1 MRAAQFKYG
10 SGEKGMSQ
18 RVNRTVKPGVG
29 SEEKEAER
37 RPPSVLFLYVLQAFL
52 GLGAIAGG
60 VMLIIDPSGSMMG
73 MPADIVLKRSPFSDY
88 LFPGII
94 LLAVFGLF
102 PFLVLYGMVKK
113 PRWAWADTLTPFKEL
128 HSSWALSLYVG
139 FGQIIWIMVETYIM
153 NSVSL
158 VHVFYMSL
166 GLLIQIV
173 TLLPSVQRFFL
184 LPPGRGSHLPD
195 REAGSYKVNL

>member
-1 MRAAQFKYG
+1 M
-10 SGEKGMSQ
+10 
-18 RVNRTVKPGVG
+18 
-29 SEEKEAER
+29 
-37 RPPSVLFLYVLQAFL
+37 LFLYVLQAFL
-52 GLGAIAGG
+52 GLGAIVGG
-60 VMLIIDPSGSMMG
+60 VMLIIDPSEGMMG
-73 MPADIVLKRSPFSDY
+73 MPADTVLKRSPFSDF

-102 PFLVLYGMVKK
+102 PLLVLYGMVKR
-113 PRWAWADTLTPFKEL
+113 PRWVWADTLTPFKEL
-128 HSSWALSLYVG
+128 HSAWTLSLYVG

-153 NSVSL
+153 NLVSL

-184 LPPGRGSHLPD
+184 LPPGRGSYAADDHGM
-195 REAGSYKVNL
+195 RTASR